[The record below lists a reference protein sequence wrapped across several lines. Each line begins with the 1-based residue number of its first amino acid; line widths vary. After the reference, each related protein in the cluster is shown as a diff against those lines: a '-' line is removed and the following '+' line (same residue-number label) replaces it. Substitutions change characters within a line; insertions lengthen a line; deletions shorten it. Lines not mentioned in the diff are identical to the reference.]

1 MKVPSRICRA
11 MSAIK
16 VVGEDYR
23 PAVVADDVNGLKMTN
38 FVISQADAEEGKQQ
52 IITHNVTDFECK

>member
-1 MKVPSRICRA
+1 
-11 MSAIK
+11 

-38 FVISQADAEEGKQQ
+38 FVISQADAAEGKQQ

>member
-1 MKVPSRICRA
+1 MASPVVSFQNVK
-11 MSAIK
+11 IK

-23 PAVVADDVNGLKMTN
+23 PAVVADDVNGLN
-38 FVISQADAEEGKQQ
+38 FQNLIISQADAAEGKQQ